1 MCIRDRHNRVQIT
14 IDLNELV
21 WARGEY
27 LKCEMSVNQNEY
39 LADNLRRSLTWDTM
53 YSMID
58 QTILEFF
65 DNHEHPE
72 IWDPHYGETAGN
84 EPAATFEKQAK
95 EREKAKKEFKMVD
108 LVSPAWTI
116 QVPVRIKKDVKKVV
130 KKKEEKKEVSADG
143 YKAQEHRYS
152 DPQ

>member
-1 MCIRDRHNRVQIT
+1 MEAYDTNTGVHNRVQIT

-27 LKCEMSVNQNEY
+27 LKQEMSVNQNEY

-53 YSMID
+53 YSMVD
-58 QTILEFF
+58 QSILEFF
-65 DNHEHPE
+65 ENHEHPE
-72 IWDPHYGETAGN
+72 VWDPHYGETTI
-84 EPAATFEKQAK
+84 ESIDVTMEKEQKA
-95 EREKAKKEFKMVD
+95 REKEFKKNFDMVK
-108 LVSPAWTI
+108 LESSSWTI
-116 QVPVRIKKDVKKVV
+116 EVPVR
-130 KKKEEKKEVSADG
+130 KKKEEKKEVSADT